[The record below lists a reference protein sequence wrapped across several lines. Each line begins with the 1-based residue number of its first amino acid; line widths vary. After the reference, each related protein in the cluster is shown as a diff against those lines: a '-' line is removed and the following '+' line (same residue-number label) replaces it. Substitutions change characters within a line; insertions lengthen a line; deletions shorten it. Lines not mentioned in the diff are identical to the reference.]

1 MEAISARGGK
11 ARMEKE
17 EKKKKK
23 KERRNACLLHIKD
36 DEKNIRGDG
45 VEEDEV
51 AGHR

>member
-11 ARMEKE
+11 ARMEK
-17 EKKKKK
+17 KKERK